1 MSKEQLIKDINNLRK
16 TNKNN
21 WYYLNTTYNNKA
33 IQLKGFGTWL
43 QIFKIDNIDYPCSM
57 DITVREFNNTLEKYL

>member
-1 MSKEQLIKDINNLRK
+1 MNKEQLIKDINNLRK

-33 IQLKGFGTWL
+33 IQIKGFNTWL
-43 QIFKIDNIDYPCSM
+43 QIFKIDNINYPCGM
-57 DITVREFNNTLEKYL
+57 DITVKEFNNTLEKYL

>member
-21 WYYLNTTYNNKA
+21 WYYLSTTYNNKA

-43 QIFKIDNIDYPCSM
+43 QIFKIDNIDYSNNM
-57 DITVREFNNTLEKYL
+57 DETVKQYNEHLNKYL